1 MSVRSPWLRAG
12 PLCDGPAGVGDCG
25 GSGYGK
31 LGSSKAEAPAGVEEI
46 GRNAKVKGCWFSD
59 AFCVLVVVVVTP

>member
-1 MSVRSPWLRAG
+1 
-12 PLCDGPAGVGDCG
+12 VGDCG

-59 AFCVLVVVVVTP
+59 AFCVLVVVVVAP